1 VGGANLK
8 LGHILFCNIIPT
20 LAYPKRMAAPV
31 ELSDNKVA
39 ATAGPPHV
47 TYTQC
52 ATMENESRVK
62 VDVGCCRSSGCS
74 AIKMRTG
81 EFLASQRV
89 PVALRKCDKIGGKIE
104 RE

>member
-1 VGGANLK
+1 
-8 LGHILFCNIIPT
+8 
-20 LAYPKRMAAPV
+20 MAAPV

-62 VDVGCCRSSGCS
+62 VDVGCR
-74 AIKMRTG
+74 M
-81 EFLASQRV
+81 L
-89 PVALRKCDKIGGKIE
+89 
-104 RE
+104 